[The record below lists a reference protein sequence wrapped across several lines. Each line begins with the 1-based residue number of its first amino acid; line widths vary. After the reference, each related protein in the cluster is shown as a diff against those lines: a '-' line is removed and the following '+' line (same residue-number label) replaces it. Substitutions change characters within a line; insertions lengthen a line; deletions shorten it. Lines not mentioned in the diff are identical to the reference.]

1 MPSEVPQTEG
11 AAIRWAHLYD
21 LGTTLLSFGPVPSPR
36 GGRIHH
42 RARDPAGHEH
52 AQPDRSDPRR
62 EEPAEMNEYVTV
74 SFPARGAGGGM
85 LKPEDEA
92 WLRRQLDGLGGKG
105 GA

>member
-1 MPSEVPQTEG
+1 
-11 AAIRWAHLYD
+11 
-21 LGTTLLSFGPVPSPR
+21 
-36 GGRIHH
+36 
-42 RARDPAGHEH
+42 
-52 AQPDRSDPRR
+52 
-62 EEPAEMNEYVTV
+62 MNEYVTV